1 MKSLLTPKQVA
12 QAIGVSE
19 SSLKRWCDKGLL
31 TTQKTAGGHRRLPF
45 NDVIQFL
52 RSSGQTMTQPELL
65 GLPANAGQGSTVIS
79 RACDQVVAALI
90 VGDAEQVRR
99 LAIDLY
105 LSGQRTVDIC
115 DKVLAEAFH
124 RIGERWEHGDVEV
137 YQERRAVEIVVRILY
152 ELREMLPNLAPEAPV
167 AFGGTLSG
175 DQYILPTTMS
185 ELVLREAGWR
195 ANSFGTNLPA
205 PTLAAALTG
214 NRPLL
219 CWLSVSHVGD
229 RATFLADYQQVFDAA
244 TQVSTA
250 MVVGGR
256 ALDVELRREMQFA
269 ACCDNLR
276 RLVGFADS
284 LRPAIR
290 STDHA

>member
-52 RSSGQTMTQPELL
+52 RSSGQTVSKPELL
-65 GLPANAGQGSTVIS
+65 GLPANAGKGATVIG
-79 RACDQVVAALI
+79 RACEQLVASL
-90 VGDAEQVRR
+90 VSGNAEHARR
-99 LAIDLY
+99 LTVDLY

-124 RIGERWEHGDVEV
+124 RIGEQWGHGAVEV
-137 YQERRAVEIVVRILY
+137 YQERRAIEIVVRILY
-152 ELREMLPNLAPEAPV
+152 ELREMLPDVPPNAPV
-167 AFGGTLSG
+167 AFGGALSG
-175 DQYILPTTMS
+175 DLYILPTTMA
-185 ELVLREAGWR
+185 ELVLCEAGWA

-205 PTLAAALTG
+205 PTLAAALID

-219 CWLSVSHVGD
+219 CWVSISHIDD
-229 RATFLADYQQVFDAA
+229 RSTFLSDYAQVFAAA
-244 TQVSTA
+244 TQA
-250 MVVGGR
+250 GAAIVVGGR
-256 ALDVELRREMQFA
+256 ALEAELRQEMQFA
-269 ACCDNLR
+269 AYCDNLR
-276 RLVGFADS
+276 HLVGFADS
-284 LRPAIR
+284 MRPVIR
-290 STDHA
+290 V

>member
-52 RSSGQTMTQPELL
+52 RRSGQSVSKPELL
-65 GLPANAGQGSTVIS
+65 GLPANAGQGATVIG
-79 RACDQVVAALI
+79 RACEQVVAAL
-90 VGDAEQVRR
+90 VSGDAEQARR
-99 LAIDLY
+99 LTIDLY

-115 DKVLAEAFH
+115 DKILAEAFH
-124 RIGERWEHGDVEV
+124 RIGEQWGHGTVEV

-152 ELREMLPNLAPEAPV
+152 ELREMLPDAAPSAPI

-175 DQYILPTTMS
+175 DQYILPTTMA
-185 ELVLREAGWR
+185 ELVLCEAGWR

-205 PTLAAALTG
+205 ATLAAALVG

-219 CWLSVSHVGD
+219 TWVSVSNVAD
-229 RATFLADYQQVFDAA
+229 RGTFLADYQQVFAA
-244 TQVSTA
+244 ANQA
-250 MVVGGR
+250 GAAIVVGGR
-256 ALDVELRREMQFA
+256 ALDAELRQEMQFA
-269 ACCDNLR
+269 AYCDNLR
-276 RLVGFADS
+276 HLVGFADS
-284 LRPAIR
+284 VRPVVRA
-290 STDHA
+290 